1 MGAQQSSSQGSGHD
15 AAAPTQKTCYYE
27 LLAIDKH
34 ATDEEALTLTRI
46 KKAYRRK
53 ALELHPDRN
62 LDNVAVA
69 TQKFAEVQSAYEVL
83 SDPQE
88 RAWYDSHRDAIL
100 RGEDADGAG
109 GDQPSTFRNVR
120 LTSTEEIL
128 SLMRRFNTTIPFND
142 EPTGFYGIARE
153 TFEHLVL
160 EEQAAADFDDVEC
173 PDYPTFGQ
181 SDDDYDTVVK
191 TFYSSWAN
199 FSTRKSF
206 SWKDKYRLSDA
217 PDRRVRRLMEKEN
230 KKLREDAARE
240 FNDAVRFLVTFV
252 RKRDPRYLPNSQTE
266 FERQKAMRDAAA
278 AQAARSRAANQE
290 KLASAGVSDWVTARE
305 NEVEDDH
312 FEDSEESEEEESEIE
327 VLECVV
333 CNKEF
338 KSVNQLEAHER
349 SKKHTKA
356 VQALRRQMRKEGAEL
371 ELDSTPKSHAKEETE
386 SKSKSKL
393 KNNVQD
399 SESESEADAQ
409 ARSPS
414 SPSITPQEDLIAE
427 NIKKNESQIPEQDA
441 DTPSSDDGDYAPR
454 SAVQDRLF
462 ESSSHVTVD
471 EDDQELAAA
480 LDETSINETAA
491 PEKKKGKA
499 KMKREKKAAREAQ
512 TTDTNRCGVCAET
525 FPSRTKLFQHIN
537 DEGHATPV
545 SVSTKGAKGKKK
557 R

>member
-1 MGAQQSSSQGSGHD
+1 MGAQQSSSQGSGND

-34 ATDEEALTLTRI
+34 ATDEEI

-100 RGEDADGAG
+100 RGEDADGGG

-160 EEQAAADFDDVEC
+160 EEQAAADFDDVDC

-181 SDDDYDTVVK
+181 SDDDYDTVVR

-266 FERQKAMRDAAA
+266 SDRQKAMRDAAA

-290 KLASAGVSDWVTARE
+290 KLASAQVSDWVTARE
-305 NEVEDDH
+305 NEVEEDH
-312 FEDSEESEEEESEIE
+312 FEESEESEEEESEIE

-338 KSVNQLEAHER
+338 KSINQLEAHER

-356 VQALRRQMRKEGAEL
+356 VQQLRRQMRKEGAEL
-371 ELDSTPKSHAKEETE
+371 ELDSGTKSHTKEEAN
-386 SKSKSKL
+386 SKSKSKSKDNL
-393 KNNVQD
+393 D
-399 SESESEADAQ
+399 SESETEADAPQ
-409 ARSPS
+409 AQSPS
-414 SPSITPQEDLIAE
+414 SPSIAPQEDLAAE
-427 NIKKNESQIPEQDA
+427 DSKNNESQVPEQDA

-462 ESSSHVTVD
+462 ESDLHVVVD

-480 LDETSINETAA
+480 LGETSINETAA

-499 KMKREKKAAREAQ
+499 KMKREKKAAREAEA
-512 TTDTNRCGVCAET
+512 TDTHRCGVCQET

-545 SVSTKGAKGKKK
+545 PSSTKKRPKGTRK